1 MSQSANLPEKENQ
14 LSLSEIEELRS
25 LVQAQKAEI
34 EELRSLIQAQNARI
48 DFLEKFAANNRLRIK
63 NSKALNALL
72 VVLCIPFLISADFQ
86 FGDKWSGNVK
96 SRQLETTEILIFV
109 AIGSAAIGVI
119 SVEEL
124 IGFFKRK

>member
-25 LVQAQKAEI
+25 LVQAQ
-34 EELRSLIQAQNARI
+34 NARI
-48 DFLEKFAANNRLRIK
+48 DALEKFAANNRQRIK

-72 VVLCIPFLISADFQ
+72 VVLCCPLIITADFQ
-86 FGDKWSGNVK
+86 FGDKWTGNLK
-96 SRQLETTEILIFV
+96 SRELDTADILVFV

-119 SVEEL
+119 SVDEL
-124 IGFFKRK
+124 IAFFTKK